1 MIQMQTV
8 LNAADNSGARR
19 VQCIKVLGGS
29 KRRYAGV
36 GDIIK
41 VSVKDAIPR
50 GKVKKG
56 EIYNAVVVRTRKGV
70 RRSDGSLIRF
80 DGNAAVLLN
89 ARLEP
94 IGTRIFGP
102 VTRELRTSKIVKTG
116 KDKGRRGTVLQVFE
130 DDRVLVE
137 GVNLAK
143 KHIKPNPN
151 IGEMGGIKDK
161 AMPMDISNVLVFNPK
176 SKKGERVGF
185 RVEEDGTKVRVFKSG
200 DKVDI

>member
-1 MIQMQTV
+1 MNKI
-8 LNAADNSGARR
+8 
-19 VQCIKVLGGS
+19 
-29 KRRYAGV
+29 
-36 GDIIK
+36 
-41 VSVKDAIPR
+41 
-50 GKVKKG
+50 
-56 EIYNAVVVRTRKGV
+56 RKGDEV
-70 RRSDGSLIRF
+70 I
-80 DGNAAVLLN
+80 
-89 ARLEP
+89 
-94 IGTRIFGP
+94 
-102 VTRELRTSKIVKTG
+102 VTTG
-116 KDKGRRGTVLQVFE
+116 KDKGRRGTVLEVFA

-185 RVEEDGTKVRVFKSG
+185 RVEEDGSKVRVFKNG